1 MYTNRDGVIKLLVG
15 NKIDKPNREV
25 SASLSLSVSLSLS
38 LCLSLSLSLSLS
50 VSLSLCL
57 SLSLSLCLNGQTEG
71 DTKYVLPGTWVC
83 MHVCACL

>member
-1 MYTNRDGVIKLLVG
+1 MSTLSQVDMYTNRDGVIKLLVG

-50 VSLSLCL
+50 
-57 SLSLSLCLNGQTEG
+57 LCLNGQTEG
-71 DTKYVLPGTWVC
+71 DTKYVLPCTWVC